1 MPDYL
6 PRPDS
11 VFDRW
16 VADFIEYSIKHRS
29 ELGLTDGE
37 ATELQK
43 ASNAWSQAFA
53 RHQSAQ
59 EAARLAT
66 EDKEEKRAAAEQAVR
81 KYVRVIQARP
91 ATTNQQ
97 RRGLGITVKPDEPP
111 KEGVRPAISSPEGEG
126 VLAGY

>member
-16 VADFIEYSIKHRS
+16 VADFIEYSTQHRS
-29 ELGLTDGE
+29 ELGLTDSE
-37 ATELQK
+37 AAELQK
-43 ASNAWSQAFA
+43 ARNAWSQAFV
-53 RHQSAQ
+53 RHRSAQ

-66 EDKEEKRAAAEQAVR
+66 EDKEQKRAEVEQAVR

-91 ATTNQQ
+91 ATTNKQ
-97 RRGLGITVKPDEPP
+97 RRGLGISLKPEDRQESAAT
-111 KEGVRPAISSPEGEG
+111 GAAVSISEIS
-126 VLAGY
+126 LAGY

>member
-16 VADFIEYSIKHRS
+16 VADFIEYSDKHRS
-29 ELGLTDGE
+29 ELGLTEGE
-37 ATELQK
+37 AAELK
-43 ASNAWSQAFA
+43 EARNSWNQAFA
-53 RHQSAQ
+53 KHKLAQ

-66 EDKEEKRAAAEQAVR
+66 EDKENKRAAVEQVIR

-97 RRGLGITVKPDEPP
+97 RRGLGISLKPDQME
-111 KEGVRPAISSPEGEG
+111 ESTMSGAVVSISEIG
-126 VLAGY
+126 LAGY

>member
-16 VADFIEYSIKHRS
+16 VADFIEYSTKYRS

-37 ATELQK
+37 AAELQK
-43 ASNAWSQAFA
+43 ARKAWSQAFA
-53 RHQSAQ
+53 RHQLAQ

-66 EDKEEKRAAAEQAVR
+66 EDKENKRTAVEQVIR

-91 ATTNQQ
+91 ATTNKQ
-97 RRGLGITVKPDEPP
+97 RRELGITLKPDEPENSEMIGTSAP
-111 KEGVRPAISSPEGEG
+111 PGGEMG
-126 VLAGY
+126 LAGY

>member
-16 VADFIEYSIKHRS
+16 VADFIEYSTKHRS

-37 ATELQK
+37 AAELQK
-43 ASNAWSQAFA
+43 ARNSWNQAFA
-53 RHQSAQ
+53 RHKLAQ

-66 EDKEEKRAAAEQAVR
+66 EDKENKRAAVEQVIR

-91 ATTNQQ
+91 ATTNKQ
-97 RRGLGITVKPDEPP
+97 RRGLGISLKPE
-111 KEGVRPAISSPEGEG
+111 EAEESAVSGAAVSISEVS
-126 VLAGY
+126 LAGY

>member
-11 VFDRW
+11 LFDRW
-16 VADFIEYSIKHRS
+16 VADFTEYSAKHRS
-29 ELGLTDGE
+29 ELGLTE
-37 ATELQK
+37 SEVAELQK
-43 ASNAWSQAFA
+43 ARNAWSQAFA

-66 EDKEEKRAAAEQAVR
+66 DDKEQKRVAVEQTIR

-91 ATTNQQ
+91 STTNEQ
-97 RRGLGITVKPDEPP
+97 RRGMGISLKPDEHR
-111 KEGVRPAISSPEGEG
+111 ESPAAGAAMTISKIS
-126 VLAGY
+126 LAGY

>member
-6 PRPDS
+6 PRPDNA
-11 VFDRW
+11 FDRW
-16 VADFIEYSIKHRS
+16 VADFIEYSTQHRS
-29 ELGLTDGE
+29 ELGLTDNE
-37 ATELQK
+37 AAELQK
-43 ASNAWSQAFA
+43 ARNAWSQAFA
-53 RHQSAQ
+53 RHQLAQ

-66 EDKEEKRAAAEQAVR
+66 ENKEQKRTAVEQAIR

-97 RRGLGITVKPDEPP
+97 RRGLGISLKPDEPS
-111 KEGVRPAISSPEGEG
+111 KEGVRPAIFSPEGEG

>member
-16 VADFIEYSIKHRS
+16 VADFIEYSTKHRS
-29 ELGLTDGE
+29 ELGLTDSE
-37 ATELQK
+37 AAELQK
-43 ASNAWSQAFA
+43 ARKAWSQAFA
-53 RHQSAQ
+53 RHQLAQ

-66 EDKEEKRAAAEQAVR
+66 EDKEQKRAAVEQAIR

-91 ATTNQQ
+91 ATTNEQ
-97 RRGLGITVKPDEPP
+97 RRGLGISLKPDETPQ
-111 KEGVRPAISSPEGEG
+111 ETSVSAAAISIREIS
-126 VLAGY
+126 LAGY

>member
-16 VADFIEYSIKHRS
+16 VADFIEYSAKHRL

-37 ATELQK
+37 IAELQK
-43 ASNAWSQAFA
+43 ARNCWNQAFA
-53 RHQSAQ
+53 RHKLAQ

-66 EDKEEKRAAAEQAVR
+66 EDKENKRAAVEQVIR

-91 ATTNQQ
+91 STTNQQ
-97 RRGLGITVKPDEPP
+97 RRGLGISLKPDEPQGSAVSAAAVSLSE
-111 KEGVRPAISSPEGEG
+111 KS
-126 VLAGY
+126 LAGY

>member
-16 VADFIEYSIKHRS
+16 VADFIEYSTKHRAA
-29 ELGLTDGE
+29 LGLTDSE
-37 ATELQK
+37 AAELQK
-43 ASNAWSQAFA
+43 ARNAWSQAFT

-66 EDKEEKRAAAEQAVR
+66 EDKERKRAAVEQAIR

-97 RRGLGITVKPDEPP
+97 RRGLGISLKPEDRQES
-111 KEGVRPAISSPEGEG
+111 PAAGPAMSISEIS
-126 VLAGY
+126 LAGY

>member
-16 VADFIEYSIKHRS
+16 VADFIEYSTKHRS
-29 ELGLTDGE
+29 ELGLTDSE
-37 ATELQK
+37 AAELQK
-43 ASNAWSQAFA
+43 ARNAWSQAFA
-53 RHQSAQ
+53 RHQAAQ

-66 EDKEEKRAAAEQAVR
+66 EDKEQKRAAVQQAIR

-97 RRGLGITVKPDEPP
+97 RRGLGISLKPDEPQESP
-111 KEGVRPAISSPEGEG
+111 PAGAAGSINEMS
-126 VLAGY
+126 LAGY

>member
-16 VADFIEYSIKHRS
+16 VADFIGYSTMHRS
-29 ELGLTDGE
+29 ELGLTDSE
-37 ATELQK
+37 AAELQN
-43 ASNAWSQAFA
+43 ARNAWKKAFA
-53 RHQSAQ
+53 RHQAAQ

-66 EDKEEKRAAAEQAVR
+66 EDKEKKRTAVEQAIR
-81 KYVRVIQARP
+81 KYVRIIQARP

-97 RRGLGITVKPDEPP
+97 RRELGITLKPDEPEEE
-111 KEGVRPAISSPEGEG
+111 KKVHPAAFSGGE
-126 VLAGY
+126 LNIIGY

>member
-16 VADFIEYSIKHRS
+16 VADFIEYSAKHRS
-29 ELGLTDGE
+29 ELGLTDSE
-37 ATELQK
+37 AAELQK
-43 ASNAWSQAFA
+43 ARNAWSQAFA

-59 EAARLAT
+59 EASRLAT
-66 EDKEEKRAAAEQAVR
+66 EDKEQKRAAVEQAIR

-91 ATTNQQ
+91 ATTNAQ
-97 RRGLGITVKPDEPP
+97 RRGLGISLKLDEQR
-111 KEGVRPAISSPEGEG
+111 ESGVSGPAMSISEIS
-126 VLAGY
+126 LAGY

>member
-16 VADFIEYSIKHRS
+16 VADFIEYSTQHRS
-29 ELGLTDGE
+29 ELGLTDSE
-37 ATELQK
+37 AAELQK
-43 ASNAWSQAFA
+43 ARNAWSQAFA

-66 EDKEEKRAAAEQAVR
+66 EDKEQKRAAVEQAIR

-91 ATTNQQ
+91 ATTNEQ
-97 RRGLGITVKPDEPP
+97 RRGLGITPKQDEPP
-111 KEGVRPAISSPEGEG
+111 QEPGVAGAARSISEIS
-126 VLAGY
+126 LAGY

>member
-16 VADFIEYSIKHRS
+16 VADFIEYSTTHRS
-29 ELGLTDGE
+29 ALGLTDSE
-37 ATELQK
+37 AAELQK
-43 ASNAWSQAFA
+43 ARNAWSQAFA

-59 EAARLAT
+59 EAARLTT
-66 EDKEEKRAAAEQAVR
+66 EDKEQKRAAVEQAIR

-91 ATTNQQ
+91 STTNEQ
-97 RRGLGITVKPDEPP
+97 RRGLGISLKPDEPQ
-111 KEGVRPAISSPEGEG
+111 ESGVSGAAMPISEIS
-126 VLAGY
+126 LAGY